1 MTSSVQLDIPP
12 RRQWAHGHGYC
23 GETVVQSFGLYNGAW
38 ISQQLVRDVNHGEYL
53 IHHLTPEDD
62 QQRRPRGG
70 GGGGDPLVTLT
81 TLKFC
86 YDAWDHENT
95 PQPQFP
101 SYCLW
106 IKRCLLQGFPIMF
119 RTKFNEFFAG
129 HIMPIIG
136 IDYSNE
142 NTYDERDNVYYYS
155 LFNRGI
161 IKQPLSE
168 LGNDPGALPF
178 CCNWGCV
185 PLNAAPRLFEQMYA
199 IHGSIR
205 WEKLALVYSFLPNK
219 KQETYEELF
228 TIVKQHIESKPR
240 HITIAFEKAAENLYV
255 VIFHQCDGLH
265 VKQEFFENDISRRTM
280 KNSAALAFIATPNVI
295 EDFVPMKENASDI
308 LDDKMFKD

>member
-1 MTSSVQLDIPP
+1 
-12 RRQWAHGHGYC
+12 
-23 GETVVQSFGLYNGAW
+23 
-38 ISQQLVRDVNHGEYL
+38 
-53 IHHLTPEDD
+53 
-62 QQRRPRGG
+62 
-70 GGGGDPLVTLT
+70 
-81 TLKFC
+81 
-86 YDAWDHENT
+86 
-95 PQPQFP
+95 
-101 SYCLW
+101 
-106 IKRCLLQGFPIMF
+106 
-119 RTKFNEFFAG
+119 
-129 HIMPIIG
+129 
-136 IDYSNE
+136 
-142 NTYDERDNVYYYS
+142 
-155 LFNRGI
+155 
-161 IKQPLSE
+161 
-168 LGNDPGALPF
+168 
-178 CCNWGCV
+178 
-185 PLNAAPRLFEQMYA
+185 MYA

>member
-185 PLNAAPRLFEQMYA
+185 PLNVCWGIA
-199 IHGSIR
+199 ITG
-205 WEKLALVYSFLPNK
+205 
-219 KQETYEELF
+219 
-228 TIVKQHIESKPR
+228 
-240 HITIAFEKAAENLYV
+240 
-255 VIFHQCDGLH
+255 
-265 VKQEFFENDISRRTM
+265 
-280 KNSAALAFIATPNVI
+280 
-295 EDFVPMKENASDI
+295 I
-308 LDDKMFKD
+308 LDEDKVCLPVRLTVAEWDEPCAADGMKARDMIGKVTVQALTARTQYILLRYSSYIDVPVKGNAEAFLSSNYASRHDFTAQDYIYVYEDPIPINSNGSTYYRCVANPLAT